1 MTVGMTPIKIPIEVD
16 LVDKISRDLTR
27 SAAKSV
33 DSRRQARISPSKNRG
48 MNETSTNCLQT
59 LKNLPFYAIT
69 FL

>member
-27 SAAKSV
+27 SAKSV

-59 LKNLPFYAIT
+59 LKDLPFYAIT